1 MWRLQCGLSKDEIR
15 PDKVGSSHASNPT
28 ILGSNPGID
37 ISVSK
42 MNPLSH
48 NNTSRLLTPSVSFQE
63 GPVEVAAVLAV
74 IQDAHEA
81 GNLLADGRRRPR
93 TSTREAF
100 AHRVSSHPGE
110 TYRKVPIL
118 HFLPFQKCSFL
129 PQ

>member
-1 MWRLQCGLSKDEIR
+1 MPPIQQSWVR
-15 PDKVGSSHASNPT
+15 T
-28 ILGSNPGID
+28 GID

-42 MNPLSH
+42 MIPLLH
-48 NNTSRLLTPSVSFQE
+48 NNTSRLLIPSVFFQE
-63 GPVEVAAVLAV
+63 GLVEVAAVLAV

-100 AHRVSSHPGE
+100 AHRVPSHPGE